1 MDFIV
6 MSALAGFSLLMLM
19 LSYDIACQ
27 WQLNLRS
34 RMEKLPE
41 DMRLPLEKMM
51 LQCALPVWHAASHN
65 EGCQS
70 ANSLSFREGVGK
82 TDGEGVERTW
92 AVLNSAAYATKEA
105 GRGQRADSLEDR
117 IDNHNWL
124 KNVGQ
129 GMYSGLTDTESR
141 Y

>member
-1 MDFIV
+1 
-6 MSALAGFSLLMLM
+6 
-19 LSYDIACQ
+19 
-27 WQLNLRS
+27 
-34 RMEKLPE
+34 
-41 DMRLPLEKMM
+41 
-51 LQCALPVWHAASHN
+51 HAASHN